1 MALSMMGRKMR
12 GQPWRIWVMGRE
24 TTHCGTSADR
34 LAADVVVVQS
44 SCPGTEV
51 EVMTPD
57 KGPGSPDGGVS

>member
-34 LAADVVVVQS
+34 LAADVAAVQS
-44 SCPGTEV
+44 SCPGTGV
-51 EVMTPD
+51 EVVAPD
-57 KGPGSPDGGVS
+57 KGLGSLDGGVS